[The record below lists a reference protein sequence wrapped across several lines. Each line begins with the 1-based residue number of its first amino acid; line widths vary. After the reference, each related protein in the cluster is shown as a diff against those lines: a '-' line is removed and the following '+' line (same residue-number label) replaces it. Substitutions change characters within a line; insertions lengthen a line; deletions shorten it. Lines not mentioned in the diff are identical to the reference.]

1 MDPMRE
7 RAIMK
12 LLSDDPACILLLR
25 SKCTTDN
32 MWKIVIQ
39 LEPNL
44 FQYMKDPS
52 NEMCLYALRE
62 DGSNLQY
69 VVKNPSVKL
78 TPEMIYTAVNN
89 YPAAIFDVPAEMRDN
104 AIKEFAFDRDP
115 TLIKNFK
122 NIRKEYINKK
132 IKEDPS
138 FIRFLNDPDEDLVCK
153 AIENDPNYCVYVKKF
168 TPRIKKLIET
178 LYPDIIPLI
187 TRFNERS

>member
-1 MDPMRE
+1 MRE
-7 RAIMK
+7 RAILK

-32 MWKIVIQ
+32 MWKVVIQ
-39 LEPNL
+39 LEPSL

-52 NEMCLYALRE
+52 NEMCLFALKE

-89 YPAAIFDVPAEMRDN
+89 YPAAIFDVPVEMRDN

-115 TLIKNFK
+115 TLMKNFK
-122 NIRKEYINKK
+122 NVRKEYINRK

-138 FIRFLNDPDEDLVCK
+138 FIRFLDDPDEDLVCK
-153 AIENDPNYCVYVKKF
+153 VIENDPNYCVYVKKF

-187 TRFNERS
+187 PNFNERS

>member
-78 TPEMIYTAVNN
+78 THEMIYTAVNN

-187 TRFNERS
+187 PRFNERS

>member
-1 MDPMRE
+1 MDPIRE
-7 RAIMK
+7 RTILK
-12 LLSDDPACILLLR
+12 LLSDAPSCLLLSR

-32 MWKIVIQ
+32 MWKVVIQ
-39 LEPNL
+39 LEPSL

-52 NEMCLYALRE
+52 NEMCLYALKE

-78 TPEMIYTAVNN
+78 TSEMIYTAVSN
-89 YPAAIFDVPAEMRDN
+89 YPAAIFDVPVEMRDN

-115 TLIKNFK
+115 TLIKNFT
-122 NIRKEYINKK
+122 NVRKEYINRK

-187 TRFNERS
+187 PAFNERS

>member
-1 MDPMRE
+1 MDPIRE
-7 RAIMK
+7 RTILK
-12 LLSDDPACILLLR
+12 LLSDDPSCILLLR
-25 SKCTTDN
+25 NKCTTDN
-32 MWKIVIQ
+32 MWKVVIQ
-39 LEPNL
+39 LEPSL

-52 NEMCLYALRE
+52 NEMCLYALKE

-78 TPEMIYTAVNN
+78 TSEMIYTAVNN
-89 YPAAIFDVPAEMRDN
+89 YPAAIFDVPVEMRDN

-115 TLIKNFK
+115 TLIKNFT
-122 NIRKEYINKK
+122 NVRKDYINRK

-187 TRFNERS
+187 PGFNERS

>member
-1 MDPMRE
+1 MDPIRE
-7 RAIMK
+7 RTILK
-12 LLSDDPACILLLR
+12 LLSDDPSCILLLR

-32 MWKIVIQ
+32 MWKVVIQ
-39 LEPNL
+39 LEPSL

-52 NEMCLYALRE
+52 NDMCLYALKE

-78 TPEMIYTAVNN
+78 TSEMIYTAVSN
-89 YPAAIFDVPAEMRDN
+89 YPAAIFDVPVEMRDN

-115 TLIKNFK
+115 TLIKNFTSV
-122 NIRKEYINKK
+122 RKEYINRK

-187 TRFNERS
+187 PGFNERS

>member
-1 MDPMRE
+1 MDPIRE
-7 RAIMK
+7 RTILK
-12 LLSDDPACILLLR
+12 LLSDDPSCILLLR

-32 MWKIVIQ
+32 MWKVVIQ
-39 LEPNL
+39 LEPSL

-52 NEMCLYALRE
+52 NEMCLYALKE

-78 TPEMIYTAVNN
+78 TSEMIYTAVSN
-89 YPAAIFDVPAEMRDN
+89 YPAAIFDVPVETRDN

-115 TLIKNFK
+115 TLIKNFT
-122 NIRKEYINKK
+122 NVRKEYINRK

-138 FIRFLNDPDEDLVCK
+138 FIRFLNDPNEDLVCK

-187 TRFNERS
+187 PGFNERS

>member
-7 RAIMK
+7 RAILK

-32 MWKIVIQ
+32 MWKVVIQ
-39 LEPNL
+39 LEPSL

-52 NEMCLYALRE
+52 NEMCLFALKE

-89 YPAAIFDVPAEMRDN
+89 SPAAIFDVPVEMRDN

-115 TLIKNFK
+115 TLMKNFK
-122 NIRKEYINKK
+122 NVRKEYINRK

-138 FIRFLNDPDEDLVCK
+138 FIRFLDDPDEDLVSK

-187 TRFNERS
+187 PNFNERS

>member
-1 MDPMRE
+1 MDPIRE
-7 RAIMK
+7 RMILK
-12 LLSDDPACILLLR
+12 LLSDDPSCILLLR

-32 MWKIVIQ
+32 MWKVVIQ
-39 LEPNL
+39 LEPSL
-44 FQYMKDPS
+44 FQYMTDPS
-52 NEMCLYALRE
+52 NEMCLYALKE

-78 TPEMIYTAVNN
+78 TSEMIYTAVSN
-89 YPAAIFDVPAEMRDN
+89 YPAAIFDVPVEMRDN

-115 TLIKNFK
+115 TLIKNFT
-122 NIRKEYINKK
+122 NVRKEYINRK

-187 TRFNERS
+187 PGFNERS

>member
-1 MDPMRE
+1 MDPIRE
-7 RAIMK
+7 RTILK
-12 LLSDDPACILLLR
+12 LLSDDPSCILLLR

-32 MWKIVIQ
+32 MWKVVIQ
-39 LEPNL
+39 LEPSL

-52 NEMCLYALRE
+52 NEMCLYALKE

-78 TPEMIYTAVNN
+78 TSEMIYTAVSN
-89 YPAAIFDVPAEMRDN
+89 YPAAIFDVPVEMRDN

-115 TLIKNFK
+115 TLIKNFT
-122 NIRKEYINKK
+122 NVRKEYINRK
-132 IKEDPS
+132 IREDPS

-168 TPRIKKLIET
+168 TSRIKKLIET

-187 TRFNERS
+187 PGFNERS

>member
-1 MDPMRE
+1 MDPIRE
-7 RAIMK
+7 RTILK
-12 LLSDDPACILLLR
+12 LLSDDPSCILLLR

-32 MWKIVIQ
+32 MWKVVIQ
-39 LEPNL
+39 LEPSL

-52 NEMCLYALRE
+52 NEMCLYALKE

-78 TPEMIYTAVNN
+78 TSEMIYTAVSN
-89 YPAAIFDVPAEMRDN
+89 YPAAIFDVPVEMRDN

-115 TLIKNFK
+115 TLIKNFT
-122 NIRKEYINKK
+122 NVRKEYINRK

-138 FIRFLNDPDEDLVCK
+138 FIRFLNNPDEDLVCK

-187 TRFNERS
+187 PAFNERS

>member
-1 MDPMRE
+1 MDPIRE

-12 LLSDDPACILLLR
+12 LLSYDPACILLLR

-187 TRFNERS
+187 PRFNERS

>member
-7 RAIMK
+7 RVIMK

-187 TRFNERS
+187 PRFNERS

>member
-1 MDPMRE
+1 MDPIRE
-7 RAIMK
+7 RAILK
-12 LLSDDPACILLLR
+12 LLSDDPSCILLLR
-25 SKCTTDN
+25 NKCTTDN
-32 MWKIVIQ
+32 MWKVVIQ
-39 LEPNL
+39 LEPSL
-44 FQYMKDPS
+44 FHYMKDPS
-52 NEMCLYALRE
+52 NEMCLYALKE

-78 TPEMIYTAVNN
+78 TSEMIYTAVNN
-89 YPAAIFDVPAEMRDN
+89 YPAAIFDVPVEMRDN

-115 TLIKNFK
+115 TLIKNFT
-122 NIRKEYINKK
+122 NVRKDYINRK

-138 FIRFLNDPDEDLVCK
+138 FIRFLNDPNEDLVCK

-187 TRFNERS
+187 PGFNERS

>member
-1 MDPMRE
+1 MDPIRE
-7 RAIMK
+7 RTILK
-12 LLSDDPACILLLR
+12 LLSDDPSCILLLR

-32 MWKIVIQ
+32 MWKVVIQ
-39 LEPNL
+39 LEPSL

-52 NEMCLYALRE
+52 NEMCLYALKE

-78 TPEMIYTAVNN
+78 TSEMIYTAVNN

-115 TLIKNFK
+115 TLIKNFT
-122 NIRKEYINKK
+122 NVRKEYINRK
-132 IKEDPS
+132 IREDPS
-138 FIRFLNDPDEDLVCK
+138 FIRFLNDPDEYLVCK

-187 TRFNERS
+187 PAFNERS

>member
-1 MDPMRE
+1 MDPIRE
-7 RAIMK
+7 RTILK
-12 LLSDDPACILLLR
+12 LLSDDPSCILLLR

-32 MWKIVIQ
+32 MWKVVIQ
-39 LEPNL
+39 LEPSL

-52 NEMCLYALRE
+52 NEMCLYASKE

-78 TPEMIYTAVNN
+78 TSEMIYTAVNN

-115 TLIKNFK
+115 TLIKNFT
-122 NIRKEYINKK
+122 NVRKEYINRK

-187 TRFNERS
+187 PAFNERS

>member
-1 MDPMRE
+1 MDPIRE
-7 RAIMK
+7 RTILK
-12 LLSDDPACILLLR
+12 LLSDDPSCILLLR

-32 MWKIVIQ
+32 MWKVVIQ
-39 LEPNL
+39 LEPSL

-52 NEMCLYALRE
+52 NEMCLYALKE

-78 TPEMIYTAVNN
+78 TSEMIYTAVSN

-115 TLIKNFK
+115 TLIKNFT
-122 NIRKEYINKK
+122 NVRKEYINRK
-132 IKEDPS
+132 IREDPS

-187 TRFNERS
+187 PLFNERS

>member
-1 MDPMRE
+1 MDPIRE
-7 RAIMK
+7 RTILK
-12 LLSDDPACILLLR
+12 LLSDDPSCILLLR

-32 MWKIVIQ
+32 MWKVVIQ
-39 LEPNL
+39 LEPSL

-52 NEMCLYALRE
+52 NEMCLYALKE

-78 TPEMIYTAVNN
+78 TSEMIYTAVNN

-115 TLIKNFK
+115 TLIKNFT
-122 NIRKEYINKK
+122 NVRKEYINRK

-153 AIENDPNYCVYVKKF
+153 AIENDPNYCVYVKKS

-187 TRFNERS
+187 PAFNERS

>member
-1 MDPMRE
+1 MDRIRE
-7 RAIMK
+7 RTILK
-12 LLSDDPACILLLR
+12 LLSDDPSCILLLR

-32 MWKIVIQ
+32 MWKVVIQ
-39 LEPNL
+39 LEPSL

-52 NEMCLYALRE
+52 NEMCLYALKE

-78 TPEMIYTAVNN
+78 TSEMIYTAVSN
-89 YPAAIFDVPAEMRDN
+89 YPAAIFDVPVEMRDN

-115 TLIKNFK
+115 TLIKNFT
-122 NIRKEYINKK
+122 NVRQEYINRK

-187 TRFNERS
+187 PGFNERS

>member
-7 RAIMK
+7 RAILK

-32 MWKIVIQ
+32 MWKVVIQ
-39 LEPNL
+39 LEPSL

-52 NEMCLYALRE
+52 NEMCLFALKE

-69 VVKNPSVKL
+69 VVKNSSVKL

-89 YPAAIFDVPAEMRDN
+89 YPAAIFDVPVEMRDN

-115 TLIKNFK
+115 TLMKNFK
-122 NIRKEYINKK
+122 NVRKEYINRK

-138 FIRFLNDPDEDLVCK
+138 FIRFLDDPDEDLVCK

-187 TRFNERS
+187 PNFNERS

>member
-1 MDPMRE
+1 MDPIRE
-7 RAIMK
+7 RTILK
-12 LLSDDPACILLLR
+12 LLSDDPSCILLLR

-32 MWKIVIQ
+32 MWKVVIQ
-39 LEPNL
+39 LEPSL

-52 NEMCLYALRE
+52 NEMCLYALKE

-78 TPEMIYTAVNN
+78 TSEMIYTAVSN
-89 YPAAIFDVPAEMRDN
+89 YPAAIFDVPVEMRDN

-115 TLIKNFK
+115 TLIKNFT
-122 NIRKEYINKK
+122 NVRKEYINRK
-132 IKEDPS
+132 IREDPS

-187 TRFNERS
+187 PAFNERS

>member
-1 MDPMRE
+1 MDPIRE
-7 RAIMK
+7 RTILK
-12 LLSDDPACILLLR
+12 LLSDDPSCILLLR

-32 MWKIVIQ
+32 MWKVVIQ
-39 LEPNL
+39 LEPSL

-52 NEMCLYALRE
+52 NEMCLYALKE

-78 TPEMIYTAVNN
+78 TSEMLYTAVSN
-89 YPAAIFDVPAEMRDN
+89 YPAAIFDVPVEMRDN

-115 TLIKNFK
+115 TLIKNFT
-122 NIRKEYINKK
+122 NVRKEYINRK

-187 TRFNERS
+187 PAFNERS

>member
-25 SKCTTDN
+25 SKCTTGN

-187 TRFNERS
+187 PRFNERS

>member
-1 MDPMRE
+1 MDPIRE
-7 RAIMK
+7 RTILK
-12 LLSDDPACILLLR
+12 LLSDDPSCILLLR

-32 MWKIVIQ
+32 MWKVVIQ
-39 LEPNL
+39 LEPSL

-52 NEMCLYALRE
+52 NEMCLYALKE

-78 TPEMIYTAVNN
+78 TSEMIYTAVNN
-89 YPAAIFDVPAEMRDN
+89 YPAAIFDVPVEMRDN

-187 TRFNERS
+187 PRFNERS

>member
-7 RAIMK
+7 RAILK

-25 SKCTTDN
+25 SKCITDN
-32 MWKIVIQ
+32 MWKVVIQ
-39 LEPNL
+39 LEPSL

-52 NEMCLYALRE
+52 DEMCLFALKE

-89 YPAAIFDVPAEMRDN
+89 YPAAIFDVPVEMRDN

-115 TLIKNFK
+115 TLMKNFK
-122 NIRKEYINKK
+122 NVRKEYINRK

-138 FIRFLNDPDEDLVCK
+138 FIRFLDDPDEDLVCK

-187 TRFNERS
+187 PNFNERS

>member
-1 MDPMRE
+1 MDPIRE
-7 RAIMK
+7 RTILK
-12 LLSDDPACILLLR
+12 LLLDHPSCILLLR

-32 MWKIVIQ
+32 MWKVVIQ
-39 LEPNL
+39 LEPSL

-52 NEMCLYALRE
+52 NEMCLYALKE

-78 TPEMIYTAVNN
+78 TSEMIYPAVSN
-89 YPAAIFDVPAEMRDN
+89 YPAAIFDVPVEMRDN

-115 TLIKNFK
+115 TLIKNFT
-122 NIRKEYINKK
+122 NVRKEYINRK

-187 TRFNERS
+187 PGFNERS

>member
-1 MDPMRE
+1 MDPIRE
-7 RAIMK
+7 RTILK
-12 LLSDDPACILLLR
+12 LLSDDPSCILLLR

-32 MWKIVIQ
+32 MWKVVIQ
-39 LEPNL
+39 LEPSL

-52 NEMCLYALRE
+52 NEMCLYALKE

-78 TPEMIYTAVNN
+78 TSEMIYTAVSN
-89 YPAAIFDVPAEMRDN
+89 YPAAIFDVPVEMRDN

-115 TLIKNFK
+115 TLMKNFK
-122 NIRKEYINKK
+122 NVRKEYINRK
-132 IKEDPS
+132 IREDPS

-187 TRFNERS
+187 PAFNERS

>member
-1 MDPMRE
+1 MDPIRE
-7 RAIMK
+7 RTILK
-12 LLSDDPACILLLR
+12 LLSDDPSCILLLR

-32 MWKIVIQ
+32 MWKVVIQ
-39 LEPNL
+39 LEPSL

-52 NEMCLYALRE
+52 NEMCLYALKE

-78 TPEMIYTAVNN
+78 TSEMIYTAVNN

-115 TLIKNFK
+115 TLIKNFT
-122 NIRKEYINKK
+122 NVRKEYINRK
-132 IKEDPS
+132 IREDPS

-187 TRFNERS
+187 PGFNERS

>member
-1 MDPMRE
+1 MDPIRE
-7 RAIMK
+7 RTILK
-12 LLSDDPACILLLR
+12 LLSDDPSCILLLR

-32 MWKIVIQ
+32 MWKVVIQ
-39 LEPNL
+39 LEPSL

-52 NEMCLYALRE
+52 NEMCLYALKE

-78 TPEMIYTAVNN
+78 TSEMIYTAVNN

-104 AIKEFAFDRDP
+104 AIKEFAFDRHP
-115 TLIKNFK
+115 TLIKNFT
-122 NIRKEYINKK
+122 NVRKEYINRK
-132 IKEDPS
+132 IREDPS

-187 TRFNERS
+187 PAFNERS

>member
-187 TRFNERS
+187 PIFNERS

>member
-1 MDPMRE
+1 MDPIRE
-7 RAIMK
+7 RTILK
-12 LLSDDPACILLLR
+12 LLSDDPSCILLLR

-32 MWKIVIQ
+32 MWKVVIQ
-39 LEPNL
+39 LEPSL

-52 NEMCLYALRE
+52 NEMCLYALKE

-78 TPEMIYTAVNN
+78 TSEMLYTAVSN
-89 YPAAIFDVPAEMRDN
+89 YPAAIFDVPVEMRDN

-115 TLIKNFK
+115 TLIKNFTSV
-122 NIRKEYINKK
+122 RKEYINRK

-187 TRFNERS
+187 PAFNERS

>member
-1 MDPMRE
+1 MDPIRE

-153 AIENDPNYCVYVKKF
+153 AIENDHNYCVYVKKF

-187 TRFNERS
+187 PRFNERS

>member
-69 VVKNPSVKL
+69 VVKNQSVKL

-138 FIRFLNDPDEDLVCK
+138 FIRFLNDPDDDLVCK

-187 TRFNERS
+187 PRFNERS

>member
-7 RAIMK
+7 RTIMK

-32 MWKIVIQ
+32 MWKVVIQ
-39 LEPNL
+39 LEPSL

-52 NEMCLYALRE
+52 KEMCLFALNE

-69 VVKNPSVKL
+69 LVKNPTIKI
-78 TPEMIYTAVNN
+78 TPEMIYTAVKS
-89 YPAAIFDVPAEMRDN
+89 YPAAIFDVPIEMRDN
-104 AIKEFAFDRDP
+104 AIKEFAFDQDP
-115 TLIKNFK
+115 TLIKHFK
-122 NIRKEYINKK
+122 NVRKEYINRK

-138 FIRFLNDPDEDLVCK
+138 FIRFLDNPDEDLVCK
-153 AIENDPNYCVYVKKF
+153 AIENDPNYCVYVKDF
-168 TPRIKKLIET
+168 TPRIKNLIET

-187 TRFNERS
+187 PAFNERS

>member
-1 MDPMRE
+1 MDPIRE
-7 RAIMK
+7 RTILK
-12 LLSDDPACILLLR
+12 LLSDDPSCILLLR

-32 MWKIVIQ
+32 MWKVVIQ
-39 LEPNL
+39 LEPSL

-52 NEMCLYALRE
+52 NEMCLYALKE

-78 TPEMIYTAVNN
+78 TSEMIYTAVSN
-89 YPAAIFDVPAEMRDN
+89 YPAAIFDVPVEMRDN
-104 AIKEFAFDRDP
+104 AIKEFAFDRDT
-115 TLIKNFK
+115 TLIKNFT
-122 NIRKEYINKK
+122 NVRKEYINRK

-187 TRFNERS
+187 PGFNERS

>member
-1 MDPMRE
+1 MDPIRE
-7 RAIMK
+7 RTIMK
-12 LLSDDPACILLLR
+12 LLSDDPSCILLLR
-25 SKCTTDN
+25 NKCTTDN

-187 TRFNERS
+187 PRFNERS

>member
-1 MDPMRE
+1 MDPIRE
-7 RAIMK
+7 RTILK
-12 LLSDDPACILLLR
+12 LLSDDPSCILLLR

-32 MWKIVIQ
+32 MWKVVIQ
-39 LEPNL
+39 LEPSL

-52 NEMCLYALRE
+52 NEMCLYALKE

-78 TPEMIYTAVNN
+78 TSEMIYTAVSN
-89 YPAAIFDVPAEMRDN
+89 YPAAIFDVPVEMRDN
-104 AIKEFAFDRDP
+104 AIKEFPVDRDP
-115 TLIKNFK
+115 TLIKNFT
-122 NIRKEYINKK
+122 NVRKEYINRK

-138 FIRFLNDPDEDLVCK
+138 FIRFLNDPDEDLVCR

-187 TRFNERS
+187 PGFNERS